1 MSLPPPPASVDALSE
16 AARAAGSDVE
26 AQTTLWQ
33 AMFELDR
40 WYFVARG
47 TLPDV
52 APLVGVVD
60 GVPSLLAF
68 TTGGRARDFA
78 LANGFSEEEA
88 SQVRG
93 VQPGG
98 VLDLCDQFTPPGVER
113 LVVDQGVL
121 GFFAPLAQL
130 RPIHEFI
137 SRPRRVPRG

>member
-88 SQVRG
+88 SQVLG
-93 VQPGG
+93 VQTGG
-98 VLDLCDQFTPPGVER
+98 VLDLCDQFTTQGVER

>member
-1 MSLPPPPASVDALSE
+1 MSQTPDASTIDALSN
-16 AARAAGSDVE
+16 AARAAGSDVD

-33 AMFELDR
+33 AMFELEQ
-40 WYFVARG
+40 WFFVARG

-68 TTGGRARDFA
+68 TTGARAREFA
-78 LANGFSEEEA
+78 LGNGVSEEAA

-93 VQPGG
+93 VAPGG
-98 VLDLCDQFTPPGVER
+98 VLDLCDQFTTQGVER
-113 LVVDQGVL
+113 LVVDQGTL
-121 GFFAPLAQL
+121 GFFAPLGQL

-137 SRPRRVPRG
+137 NRPRRVPRG

>member
-1 MSLPPPPASVDALSE
+1 MSLPPEPATVDALSE
-16 AARAAGSDVE
+16 AARAAGSDLD

-40 WYFVARG
+40 WYFIARG
-47 TLPDV
+47 AMPDV

-68 TTGGRARDFA
+68 TTGARARDFA
-78 LANGFSEEEA
+78 LGNGFSEEEA
-88 SQVRG
+88 NEVLG
-93 VQPGG
+93 VPTAG
-98 VLDLCDQFTPPGVER
+98 VLDLCDQLTTQGVER

>member
-1 MSLPPPPASVDALSE
+1 MSQTPDTSTVDALSH
-16 AARAAGSDVE
+16 AARAAGSDLD
-26 AQTTLWQ
+26 AQTALWQ
-33 AMFELDR
+33 AMFELDQ

-68 TTGGRARDFA
+68 TTGPRAREFA
-78 LANGFSEEEA
+78 LGNGFSEEEA
-88 SQVRG
+88 SQVLG
-93 VQPGG
+93 VPTGS
-98 VLDLCDQFTPPGVER
+98 VLDLCEQFTAQGVDR

-121 GFFAPLAQL
+121 GFFAPLPQL

-137 SRPRRVPRG
+137 NRPRRVPPG